1 MADDIGSIGSKE
13 HMEPSRPTTRVL
25 VTAMSSSGPSPLR
38 AKEAEDADVEREVGR
53 GPWRRPDPDPRS
65 LPHSRRHPRDVL
77 DARVRQHRDGLRR
90 VSGGRLAPGAAVDY
104 RRATDR
110 DGGPPA
116 LGTDEGSPRL
126 RGR

>member
-1 MADDIGSIGSKE
+1 MAGDIGSIGSTE

-65 LPHSRRHPRDVL
+65 LPQSRRDPPGVL

-90 VSGGRLAPGAAVDY
+90 DAVGRLRPVAFAAGP
-104 RRATDR
+104 RATA
-110 DGGPPA
+110 PA
-116 LGTDEGSPRL
+116 
-126 RGR
+126 